1 MRFLANILADANAYK
16 GNNLYQDVPSFVWD
30 EEATNLAN
38 AVLTNS
44 WYQEWVAVETVDQGL
59 VLIAYH
65 DQDYRGTHGEP
76 WRYVSDYDRFLSEY
90 AQEIESLW
98 PETF

>member
-38 AVLTNS
+38 AVLTGT
-44 WYQEWVAVETVDQGL
+44 YQEWVAVETVDQGL

-65 DQDYRGTHGEP
+65 DQDYQGTHGEP

-98 PETF
+98 QETF